1 MRTEFDWTDEHV
13 KTLEKLWADGITAKA
28 IGKVFGVT
36 RSAVLGKAHRLAL
49 SPRFIASAKPRSCE
63 RVLET
68 PPRKH
73 FEREEQR
80 LHPRK
85 PGEPS
90 PRLRLVVSDKS
101 SPCEV
106 DILHL
111 DHQHCRWPRVDAS
124 APGGYVFCGA
134 QRSDVSAYCCEHNA
148 VAFQPKKPARSDTVR
163 KT

>member
-1 MRTEFDWTDEHV
+1 MKPVFDWTDDKV
-13 KTLEKLWADGITAKA
+13 KLLEKLWDDKLTARA
-28 IGKVFGVT
+28 IGKIMGLT
-36 RSAVLGKAHRLAL
+36 RSAVLGKVHRLGLPA
-49 SPRFIASAKPRSCE
+49 RFIASAKPRSCE

-80 LHPRK
+80 LHPRE
-85 PGEPS
+85 PGDPS
-90 PRLRLVVSDKS
+90 PRLRLVVSDRS

-111 DHQHCRWPRVDAS
+111 EHQHCRWPRVDMS

-134 QRSDVSAYCCEHNA
+134 QRSDVSAYCAEHNVIA
-148 VAFQPKKPARSDTVR
+148 YQPKKPARSDIVR

>member
-1 MRTEFDWTDEHV
+1 MRNEFSWTDAQV
-13 KTLEKLWADGITAKA
+13 KALEKLWAEGLTAKA

-36 RSAVLGKAHRLAL
+36 RSAVLGKVHRLSLPA
-49 SPRFIASAKPRSCE
+49 RFIASAKPRTCE

-85 PGEPS
+85 PGEPP
-90 PRLRLVVSDKS
+90 PRLRLVVSDRPSKR
-101 SPCEV
+101 EV

-111 DHQHCRWPRVDAS
+111 EHEHCRWPRADAS

-134 QRSDVSAYCCEHNA
+134 QRSDVSAYCAEHNA
-148 VAFQPKKPARSDTVR
+148 IAFQPKKPARGDLVR